1 MDLKEIQNVCKDIE
15 RKSGKGS
22 IFLTGKETRLE
33 IPRWSTEIEAL
44 DNIIGG
50 GMPKGR
56 IVEIFGPESSGK
68 TSLIYWLMSLHKLGV
83 YIPIEGTYD
92 EDRAISLGVKPKQM
106 IVYRAQYGEEALNAV
121 MKFAKAGVPI
131 IAIDSVP
138 ACQPKEDIDKIEKDA
153 GNEARIGGVARLFS
167 KTLPTIVHI
176 CEETG
181 TTLIL
186 VNQVR
191 DKMNAMLFG
200 EKTDTPGGRKL
211 KHACSLRIQVA
222 RKAWIE
228 IPNKNP
234 CNSATT
240 EKIGLIMKCKVVK
253 SKVSN
258 PMGECEIPLF
268 FDRGFVSFDDV
279 QSIRKEIMAQRAQQ
293 FGKRIPKEFLE
304 EEDD

>member
-1 MDLKEIQNVCKDIE
+1 MDLAEISKLCKDIE
-15 RKSGKGS
+15 KKSGKGS
-22 IFLTGKETRLE
+22 IFTVGKNASLQ
-33 IPRWSTEIEAL
+33 IPRWQTRMEAL

-56 IVEIFGPESSGK
+56 IIEIFGPESSGK

-191 DKMNAMLFG
+191 AKMNAMLFG
-200 EKTDTPGGRKL
+200 EKEDTPGGRAIKFY
-211 KHACSLRIQVA
+211 SSVRIKVA
-222 RKAWIE
+222 RRAWIE

-234 CNSATT
+234 AVSSDS
-240 EKIGLIMKCKVVK
+240 EKVGIIMKAKISK

-258 PMGECEIPLF
+258 PFGEAELPFF
-268 FDRGFVSFDDV
+268 FDRGFVSYDDIKP
-279 QSIRKEIMAQRAQQ
+279 IRNELMK
-293 FGKRIPKEFLE
+293 KRKAEFNV
-304 EEDD
+304 

>member
-92 EDRAISLGVKPKQM
+92 EDRAVSLGVKPKQM

-200 EKTDTPGGRKL
+200 EKEDTPGGRAIKFY
-211 KHACSLRIQVA
+211 SSVRIKVA
-222 RKAWIE
+222 RRAWIE

-234 CNSATT
+234 AVSSDS
-240 EKIGLIMKCKVVK
+240 EKVGIIMKAKISK

-258 PMGECEIPLF
+258 PFGEAELPFF
-268 FDRGFVSFDDV
+268 FDRGFVSYAH
-279 QSIRKEIMAQRAQQ
+279 IKLIRTELMKKRKE
-293 FGKRIPKEFLE
+293 EFNV
-304 EEDD
+304 

>member
-167 KTLPTIVHI
+167 KALPTIVHI

-191 DKMNAMLFG
+191 DKMNATLFG
-200 EKTDTPGGRKL
+200 EKEDTPGGRAIKFY
-211 KHACSLRIQVA
+211 SSVRIKVA
-222 RKAWIE
+222 RRAWIE

-234 CNSATT
+234 AVSSDS
-240 EKIGLIMKCKVVK
+240 EKVGIIMKAKISK

-258 PMGECEIPLF
+258 PFGEAELPFF
-268 FDRGFVSFDDV
+268 FDRGFVSYDDIKP
-279 QSIRKEIMAQRAQQ
+279 IRAELMK
-293 FGKRIPKEFLE
+293 KRKAEFNV
-304 EEDD
+304 

>member
-200 EKTDTPGGRKL
+200 EKEDTPGVRAIKFY
-211 KHACSLRIQVA
+211 SSVRIKVA
-222 RKAWIE
+222 RRAWIE

-234 CNSATT
+234 AVSSDS
-240 EKIGLIMKCKVVK
+240 EKVGIIMKAKISK

-258 PMGECEIPLF
+258 PFGEAELPFF
-268 FDRGFVSFDDV
+268 FDRGFVSYDDIKP
-279 QSIRKEIMAQRAQQ
+279 IRAELMN
-293 FGKRIPKEFLE
+293 KRKAEFNV
-304 EEDD
+304 

>member
-200 EKTDTPGGRKL
+200 EKEDTPGGRAIKF
-211 KHACSLRIQVA
+211 SSSVRIKVA
-222 RKAWIE
+222 RRAWIE

-234 CNSATT
+234 AVSSDS
-240 EKIGLIMKCKVVK
+240 EKVGIIMKAKISK

-258 PMGECEIPLF
+258 PFGEAELPFF
-268 FDRGFVSFDDV
+268 FDRGFVSYDD
-279 QSIRKEIMAQRAQQ
+279 IKPIRNELMKKRKE
-293 FGKRIPKEFLE
+293 EFNV
-304 EEDD
+304 

>member
-56 IVEIFGPESSGK
+56 IIEIFGPESSGK

-92 EDRAISLGVKPKQM
+92 EDRAVSLGVKPKQM

-138 ACQPKEDIDKIEKDA
+138 ACQPQEDIDKIEKDA

-200 EKTDTPGGRKL
+200 EKEDTPGGRAIKFY
-211 KHACSLRIQVA
+211 SSVRIKVA
-222 RKAWIE
+222 RRAWIE

-234 CNSATT
+234 AVSSDS
-240 EKIGLIMKCKVVK
+240 EKVGIIMKAKISK

-258 PMGECEIPLF
+258 PFGEAELPFF
-268 FDRGFVSFDDV
+268 FDRGFVSYDD
-279 QSIRKEIMAQRAQQ
+279 IKPIRNELMKKRKE
-293 FGKRIPKEFLE
+293 EFNV
-304 EEDD
+304 

>member
-56 IVEIFGPESSGK
+56 IIEICGPESSGK

-200 EKTDTPGGRKL
+200 EKEDTPGGRAIKFY
-211 KHACSLRIQVA
+211 SSVRIKVA
-222 RKAWIE
+222 RRAWIE

-234 CNSATT
+234 AVSSDS
-240 EKIGLIMKCKVVK
+240 EKVGIIMKAKISK

-258 PMGECEIPLF
+258 PFGEAELPFF
-268 FDRGFVSFDDV
+268 FDRGFVSYDDIKP
-279 QSIRKEIMAQRAQQ
+279 IRAELMK
-293 FGKRIPKEFLE
+293 KRKAEFNV
-304 EEDD
+304 

>member
-92 EDRAISLGVKPKQM
+92 EDRAVSLGVKPKQM

-200 EKTDTPGGRKL
+200 EKEDTPGGRAIKFY
-211 KHACSLRIQVA
+211 SSVRIKVA
-222 RKAWIE
+222 RRAWIE

-234 CNSATT
+234 AVSSDS
-240 EKIGLIMKCKVVK
+240 EKVGIIMKAKISK

-258 PMGECEIPLF
+258 PFGEAELPFF
-268 FDRGFVSFDDV
+268 FDRVFVSYDD
-279 QSIRKEIMAQRAQQ
+279 IKPIRNELMKKRKE
-293 FGKRIPKEFLE
+293 EFNV
-304 EEDD
+304 

>member
-200 EKTDTPGGRKL
+200 EKEDTPGGRAIKFY
-211 KHACSLRIQVA
+211 SSVRIKVA
-222 RKAWIE
+222 RRAWIE

-234 CNSATT
+234 A
-240 EKIGLIMKCKVVK
+240 
-253 SKVSN
+253 VSSDS
-258 PMGECEIPLF
+258 E
-268 FDRGFVSFDDV
+268 
-279 QSIRKEIMAQRAQQ
+279 
-293 FGKRIPKEFLE
+293 
-304 EEDD
+304 

>member
-92 EDRAISLGVKPKQM
+92 EDRAVSLGVKPKQM

-200 EKTDTPGGRKL
+200 EKEDTPGGRAIKFY
-211 KHACSLRIQVA
+211 SSVRIKVA
-222 RKAWIE
+222 RRAWIE

-234 CNSATT
+234 AVSSDS
-240 EKIGLIMKCKVVK
+240 EKVGIIMKAKISK

-258 PMGECEIPLF
+258 PFGEAELPFF
-268 FDRGFVSFDDV
+268 FDRGFVSYDDIKP
-279 QSIRKEIMAQRAQQ
+279 IRAEIMK
-293 FGKRIPKEFLE
+293 KRKAEFNV
-304 EEDD
+304 

>member
-191 DKMNAMLFG
+191 DKMNAMLFC
-200 EKTDTPGGRKL
+200 EKEDTPGGRAIKFY
-211 KHACSLRIQVA
+211 SSVRIKVA
-222 RKAWIE
+222 RRAWIE

-234 CNSATT
+234 AVSSDS
-240 EKIGLIMKCKVVK
+240 EKVGIIMKAKISK

-258 PMGECEIPLF
+258 PFGEAELPFF
-268 FDRGFVSFDDV
+268 FDRGFVSYDD
-279 QSIRKEIMAQRAQQ
+279 IKPIRAELMKNRKEQYNV
-293 FGKRIPKEFLE
+293 
-304 EEDD
+304 

>member
-92 EDRAISLGVKPKQM
+92 EDRAISLGVKPKLM
-106 IVYRAQYGEEALNAV
+106 IVDRAQYGEEALNAV

-200 EKTDTPGGRKL
+200 EKEDTPGGRAIKFY
-211 KHACSLRIQVA
+211 SSVRIKVA
-222 RKAWIE
+222 RRAWIE

-234 CNSATT
+234 AVSSDS
-240 EKIGLIMKCKVVK
+240 EKVGIIMKAKISK

-258 PMGECEIPLF
+258 PFGEAELPFF
-268 FDRGFVSFDDV
+268 FDRGFVSYDDIKP
-279 QSIRKEIMAQRAQQ
+279 IRAELMK
-293 FGKRIPKEFLE
+293 KRKAEFNV
-304 EEDD
+304 

>member
-22 IFLTGKETRLE
+22 IILTGKETRLE

-200 EKTDTPGGRKL
+200 EKEDTPGGRAIKFY
-211 KHACSLRIQVA
+211 SSVRIKVA
-222 RKAWIE
+222 RRAWIE

-234 CNSATT
+234 AVSSDS
-240 EKIGLIMKCKVVK
+240 EKVGIIMKAKISK

-258 PMGECEIPLF
+258 PFGEAELPFF
-268 FDRGFVSFDDV
+268 FDRGFVSYDDIKP
-279 QSIRKEIMAQRAQQ
+279 IRAELMK
-293 FGKRIPKEFLE
+293 KRKAEFNV
-304 EEDD
+304 